1 MDETKKLADFIVRTK
16 YEDLPEEAISTAK
29 QCLLDCIGVALA
41 GCTYPIAKAVEAY
54 LKEVGGTPQSSVI
67 GLGIRTSSVNA
78 AFGTGTLG
86 HALDY
91 DDMAFPSISHPTV
104 PVMPAV
110 LALGELTGATGKDV
124 LLSFILGYETLC
136 KVGAVVQPSH
146 WYKGFHATGTLGTYG
161 AVAAASK
168 LLKLDEE
175 QVIGALGIAGSEAA
189 ALKQNFGTMT
199 KPFHAGHAAEGGV
212 KAALLARKGF
222 TAAKDVL
229 EGRLGFAR
237 VLADEQDFN
246 HLGRLGAPWDI
257 LDPGPYFKFSASC
270 GGTQAGMNALISLVE
285 EYDIRPNEVE
295 RVDAGTNPG
304 GPEQLIYTDPK
315 NALQAKFSIQ
325 FCLAMMLLERKMK
338 LAYFTD
344 SKVRDPKTVDLM
356 RRIHLYVDPEL
367 TKTVPLQWVDKTT
380 TVKVKMK
387 DGREF
392 ERTADL
398 RRMTWDELTS
408 KYVECASLLL
418 PESKVTESIDVLA
431 NLEELGN
438 LNPLMELLHN
448 EKL

>member
-86 HALDY
+86 HALDC

-175 QVIGALGIAGSEAA
+175 QV
-189 ALKQNFGTMT
+189 
-199 KPFHAGHAAEGGV
+199 
-212 KAALLARKGF
+212 RF

-344 SKVRDPKTVDLM
+344 SKVRDPKTVALM